1 MSPMSPAMAGSLPL
15 SHPSTAM
22 SILGHVSLS
31 VCVGMSIEEKKEI
44 FVVELG
50 IGLLAKKTFKEVMPN
65 FACITSV

>member
-1 MSPMSPAMAGSLPL
+1 
-15 SHPSTAM
+15 M

-31 VCVGMSIEEKKEI
+31 VCVGMSIEKKKEI

-65 FACITSV
+65 FACITSA